1 MKSYENG
8 LNIPIKCPKCGMK
21 LRLVMGDFGKFLGCT
36 GYPQCDYTFNV
47 RDEIQCPSCGK
58 PMQIREGQY
67 GKFLGCTGFPD
78 CRFTFDVRES
88 KKKEPMKKLEM
99 DVGEALISVDKIQG
113 ILKNEWLSLDDIA
126 AKLKIQDETDIKFL
140 QMQLKKLVKND
151 KVEKMTLHKQ
161 NFWKKK

>member
-1 MKSYENG
+1 MKSHENV

-78 CRFTFDVRES
+78 CRFTFNVIES
-88 KKKEPMKKLEM
+88 KKKEPLKQLEM
-99 DVGEALISVDKIQG
+99 DVEDFSISIEKVRE
-113 ILKNEWLSLDDIA
+113 ILREDWFNLEDIA
-126 AKLKIQDETDIKFL
+126 RKLKIQDETDIKFL
-140 QMQLKKLVKND
+140 QMQLRKLEKND
-151 KVEKMTLHKQ
+151 EVTIKVENEQK
-161 NFWKKK
+161 FWKMK

>member
-1 MKSYENG
+1 MKSNENVSD
-8 LNIPIKCPKCGMK
+8 IPKNCPKCGMK
-21 LRLVMGDFGKFLGCT
+21 LRLVVGDFGKFLGCT
-36 GYPQCDYTFNV
+36 GYPQCDYSLNV

-67 GKFLGCTGFPD
+67 GKFLGCTSFPD

-99 DVGEALISVDKIQG
+99 DVGEVTISVEKIRE
-113 ILKNEWLSLDDIA
+113 ILRDEWLNLDDIA

-140 QMQLKKLVKND
+140 QMQLKKLKKND
-151 KVEKMTLHKQ
+151 ELAIKTVHEK
-161 NFWKKK
+161 NFWKLK